1 MAIPKWTNQI
11 LLTNVHLLELFVVS
25 HKIVSS
31 ELYDGFQLIFLAFCG
46 LNNLMDVSNE
56 DSTCFVG
63 ICKLVTPLYI
73 KDISITDK
81 TPGEFAIRLSLEGK
95 FVYVDG
101 KSSSSLGYSS
111 LELLGKSYFEYIHV
125 DDLDKIEDSFGKL
138 NQCGEI
144 QAPMYR
150 LMTKGRQW

>member
-1 MAIPKWTNQI
+1 M
-11 LLTNVHLLELFVVS
+11 
-25 HKIVSS
+25 
-31 ELYDGFQLIFLAFCG
+31 
-46 LNNLMDVSNE
+46 SNE

-63 ICKLVTPLYI
+63 ICKLVSPLYI

-81 TPGEFAIRLSLEGK
+81 TPGTRSFFYNFILTILGEFGVRLSLEGK

-125 DDLDKIEDSFGKL
+125 DDLDKIEDSFGK
-138 NQCGEI
+138 C
-144 QAPMYR
+144 M
-150 LMTKGRQW
+150 

>member
-1 MAIPKWTNQI
+1 
-11 LLTNVHLLELFVVS
+11 
-25 HKIVSS
+25 
-31 ELYDGFQLIFLAFCG
+31 
-46 LNNLMDVSNE
+46 MDVSNE

-150 LMTKGRQW
+150 LMTKGRQWLVCKTINFAQKLPFSGYGYSHDCTFNIINGVVKQNRLM

>member
-1 MAIPKWTNQI
+1 
-11 LLTNVHLLELFVVS
+11 
-25 HKIVSS
+25 
-31 ELYDGFQLIFLAFCG
+31 
-46 LNNLMDVSNE
+46 MDVSNE

-150 LMTKGRQW
+150 LMTKGRQWLVLRNHKYLSKKFLIFFITFFQGYGCSHDCTFNIISGVVKQNQSM